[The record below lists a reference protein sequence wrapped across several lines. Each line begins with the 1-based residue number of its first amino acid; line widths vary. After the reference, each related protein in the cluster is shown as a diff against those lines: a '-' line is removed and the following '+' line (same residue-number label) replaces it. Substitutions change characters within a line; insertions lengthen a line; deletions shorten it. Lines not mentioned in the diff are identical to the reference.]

1 MPTNDF
7 LPFAINTD
15 AGVMSQADYAARAG
29 LGVEPGLA
37 DPDFAN
43 KAWRQS
49 SVMAAMLGR
58 VIAGEGLNALDNGE
72 VDALKNN
79 FLDALAARV
88 LLKMQAINSAGG
100 LEYRTDHDYVPGS
113 IVLQSGIKYICLT
126 SNGPSSTVKSPA
138 SDTTKTYWAAVVS
151 MADVS
156 STGGAGKIPIATNEG
171 YLKAATPSSN
181 DVSQNVATTNFINNF
196 WNANKISGWQ
206 VYNLSEIS
214 VPNNTR
220 TNIGSYTFTK
230 TGMYLMHYLINF
242 QANGNGIR
250 TMYISNVG
258 PTNVQSDRFGVI
270 NQNAIEGQEVNLHI
284 FRMERII
291 SSNPINYINAL
302 QTSGETLTCA
312 GGIRV
317 MRIGDK

>member
-29 LGVEPGLA
+29 LGVVPGLA

-171 YLKAATPSSN
+171 KIAASLFSSSSESVRKFEDGTMFQHGRWWTDSNNPSVFTFPEAFI
-181 DVSQNVATTNFINNF
+181 DVPSITIAFRSTTGADNRMRIVDLTRTTFSAAYVNADGSTVQGASFNFI
-196 WNANKISGWQ
+196 
-206 VYNLSEIS
+206 
-214 VPNNTR
+214 
-220 TNIGSYTFTK
+220 
-230 TGMYLMHYLINF
+230 
-242 QANGNGIR
+242 
-250 TMYISNVG
+250 
-258 PTNVQSDRFGVI
+258 
-270 NQNAIEGQEVNLHI
+270 
-284 FRMERII
+284 
-291 SSNPINYINAL
+291 AL
-302 QTSGETLTCA
+302 G
-312 GGIRV
+312 RY
-317 MRIGDK
+317 K